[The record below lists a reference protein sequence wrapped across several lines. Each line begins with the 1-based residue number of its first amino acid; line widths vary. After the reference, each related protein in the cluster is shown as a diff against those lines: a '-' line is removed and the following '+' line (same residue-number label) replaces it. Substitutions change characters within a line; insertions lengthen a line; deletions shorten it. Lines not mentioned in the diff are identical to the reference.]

1 MLEGGRAKAGL
12 LAVNIPPQIEA
23 GSPVHKLCSIPL
35 DHDELEEMEVRVPTV
50 VGALAP
56 VGRLIAANLAD
67 VAHFLEYL
75 LDLSVTQE
83 ALESLAL
90 TL

>member
-23 GSPVHKLCSIPL
+23 GSPVHKLRSSL
-35 DHDELEEMEVRVPTV
+35 DHDELEEMEVRVPAV
-50 VGALAP
+50 VCALAP